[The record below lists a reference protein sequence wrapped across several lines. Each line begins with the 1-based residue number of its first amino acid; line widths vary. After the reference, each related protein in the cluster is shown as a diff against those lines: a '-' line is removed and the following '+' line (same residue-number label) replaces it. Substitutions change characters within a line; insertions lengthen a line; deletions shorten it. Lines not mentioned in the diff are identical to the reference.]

1 MQKNPGRTYLL
12 ARLPIGMS
20 MFGHGLDRIPKLQAF
35 SGHMVGQFSKSMIP
49 GSLVSLF
56 SYALPF
62 LEFLTGILL
71 LLGLF
76 TRFACVLGVLIM
88 LALILGSS
96 LIEQWE
102 NVFTQIIYGVYFA
115 LLYSFAVYNR
125 YSIDG
130 RFIKEPQH

>member
-35 SGHMVGQFSKSMIP
+35 SGHMFGQFSKSMIP
-49 GSLVSLF
+49 ASLVSIF
-56 SYALPF
+56 ANVLPF

-76 TRFACVLGVLIM
+76 TRFACVLGVMIM
-88 LALILGSS
+88 LALIFGSS

-102 NVFTQIIYGVYFA
+102 NVFSQIIYGAYFA
-115 LLYSFAVYNR
+115 LLYYFAVYNR

>member
-20 MFGHGLDRIPKLQAF
+20 MFGHGLDRMPKLQAF
-35 SGHMVGQFSKSMIP
+35 SGHMVEQFSKSMIP

-56 SYALPF
+56 SYVLPF

-76 TRFACVLGVLIM
+76 TRFACVLGVMIM
-88 LALILGSS
+88 LVLIFGSS

-102 NVFTQIIYGVYFA
+102 NVFTQVIYGAYFA

-125 YSIDG
+125 YSIDR
-130 RFIKEPQH
+130 RFTREPQH

>member
-12 ARLPIGMS
+12 ARLPVGMS
-20 MFGHGLDRIPKLQAF
+20 MFGHGLDRLPKLQAF

-56 SYALPF
+56 SYVLPC
-62 LEFLTGILL
+62 LEFLTGILI

-88 LALILGSS
+88 LALIFGSS

-102 NVFTQIIYGVYFA
+102 NVFTQIIYGAYFA

-130 RFIKEPQH
+130 RFIKEHQH

>member
-35 SGHMVGQFSKSMIP
+35 SAHMVSQFSKSMIP
-49 GSLVSLF
+49 APLVSIF
-56 SYALPF
+56 ANVLPF
-62 LEFLTGILL
+62 LELLTGILL

-102 NVFTQIIYGVYFA
+102 NVFSQIIYGAYFA
-115 LLYSFAVYNR
+115 LLYYFAVYNR

>member
-35 SGHMVGQFSKSMIP
+35 SSQMVGQFSKSMIP
-49 GSLVSLF
+49 PSLVSLF
-56 SYALPF
+56 GNTLPC

-88 LALILGSS
+88 LALIFGSS

-102 NVFTQIIYGVYFA
+102 NVFTQIIYGAYFA
-115 LLYSFAVYNR
+115 LLYCFAVYNR

-130 RFIKEPQH
+130 RFTKEPQH